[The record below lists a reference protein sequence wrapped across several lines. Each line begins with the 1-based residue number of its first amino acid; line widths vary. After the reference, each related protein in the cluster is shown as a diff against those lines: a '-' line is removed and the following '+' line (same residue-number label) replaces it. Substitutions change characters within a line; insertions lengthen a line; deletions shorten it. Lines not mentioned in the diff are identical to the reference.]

1 MGKPVATK
9 AKTRQSKG
17 TIPRTHPLKRNW
29 KQVAQ
34 KLMRLGC
41 ADVNVEI
48 QFNMG
53 NTTPAQRRA
62 VWSRMVF
69 YSTRRTFVDYVDQAG
84 GGPPNPPFNPAVL
97 SFTTAAGIHNFLSAV
112 EAMAWPAPVQER
124 LTSRVEQPGGAMSR
138 PVPLRC

>member
-1 MGKPVATK
+1 MRAFAESVW
-9 AKTRQSKG
+9 
-17 TIPRTHPLKRNW
+17 THPLKRNW

-62 VWSRMVF
+62 VWSRMVRLLQYLAAASKVF

-97 SFTTAAGIHNFLSAV
+97 SFTTAAG
-112 EAMAWPAPVQER
+112 
-124 LTSRVEQPGGAMSR
+124 
-138 PVPLRC
+138 